1 MSLSNPRTLGILRL
15 ALGIL
20 VVLLLTAPLGWGEEL
35 PCLTPQALKGA
46 WSQGGDA
53 IKILFT
59 ADRVVLSQK
68 GAVRAATILRHE
80 PCKLIVRDQGI
91 VSTWTISGDGKAL
104 WVKWDKETVALSPLP
119 SPPSELD
126 LTPLNLPVPQQ
137 LPPEKVKAVSA
148 ELLERAKRDQA
159 VINDP
164 AGSSRTATVIAENLR
179 YLKDLVLQIGWIDIP
194 RFGKPA
200 AAAAILL
207 AKHGDYLP
215 LMEAAL
221 PVVERDAKENG
232 GSGEMLSVLVDGIL
246 ITLGRKQKYG
256 TQITEDAQ
264 GRPYVLPVEEPG
276 KVDDFRKAIGIL
288 SWADYL
294 KLASKNLYDGA
305 PIRIPGPDE

>member
-1 MSLSNPRTLGILRL
+1 MSSSSLRTFATGVLM
-15 ALGIL
+15 
-20 VVLLLTAPLGWGEEL
+20 LLLTAPLAWAEEH
-35 PCLTPQALKGA
+35 PCLTSQALNGA

-59 ADRVVLSQK
+59 ADRVVLRQN

-91 VSTWTISGDGKAL
+91 ISTWSISGDDRAL
-104 WVKWDKETVALSPLP
+104 RLKWDKETIALSPLP
-119 SPPSELD
+119 SAPPELD
-126 LTPLNLPVPQQ
+126 LTPLVLPAPQQ
-137 LPPEKVKAVSA
+137 LPPERVKAISA
-148 ELLERAKRDQA
+148 ELLERTKRDQA

-164 AGSSRTATVIAENLR
+164 AGSPRTAAVIAENLH
-179 YLKDLVLQIGWIDIP
+179 YLKDLVLQLGWIDIP

-200 AAAAILL
+200 AAAAILI

-221 PVVERDAKENG
+221 PIVERDAKENG
-232 GSGEMLSVLVDGIL
+232 GSGEMLSVLVDGVL

-264 GRPYVLPVEEPG
+264 GRPYILPVEDPG

-288 SWADYL
+288 SWADYI

-305 PIRIPGPDE
+305 PIRMPGPDE